1 MSKPRGT
8 GRAAD
13 LWGSG
18 GERGDG
24 RGDESLRWRWKRKA
38 HPRIIQMDVRDK
50 AFPGG
55 TASTPAP
62 PPPEPSGARASL
74 MGIGQEVGMQGLGL
88 HMLTVAIVVCGS
100 HGF

>member
-1 MSKPRGT
+1 MEEKGTPTYYPDGCQGQGISRRHSLYPR
-8 GRAAD
+8 A
-13 LWGSG
+13 
-18 GERGDG
+18 
-24 RGDESLRWRWKRKA
+24 
-38 HPRIIQMDVRDK
+38 
-50 AFPGG
+50 
-55 TASTPAP
+55 